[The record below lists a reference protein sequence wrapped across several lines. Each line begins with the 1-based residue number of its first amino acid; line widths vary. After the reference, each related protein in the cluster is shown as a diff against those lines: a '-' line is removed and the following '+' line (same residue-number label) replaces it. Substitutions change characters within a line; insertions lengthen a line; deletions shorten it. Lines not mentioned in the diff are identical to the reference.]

1 MGSASSDVLVA
12 DYVGGVRI
20 LILGGTSF
28 VGRAIVTAAQRDGHD
43 VTIFNRG
50 RTGPELF
57 PEVARLSGDRDSGDY
72 ESLAGSSWDAVVD
85 VSAYV
90 PRHVREATGVLGDRV
105 GRYLLIS
112 TGSVY
117 GGPGERLAPEHGTEE
132 ITASTYGPL
141 KVACED
147 VALEVY
153 GERATVVRPGVVAGP
168 HDPTDR
174 FTYWVRRAAR
184 GGRVLLAGAPDA
196 PFQVVDSG
204 DLATLVVTLL
214 ADDRPG
220 AFDAVGPAEPV
231 TMAEMIRIC
240 ARAAGQEAEVVTVPL
255 ADAGPGLPLVLDDPD
270 DYWLFRLSSAAARA
284 AGMPS
289 TPLSETAAAV
299 LAWDRDRG
307 EPEMSGGPDPEREAK
322 LLEIAGQS

>member
-1 MGSASSDVLVA
+1 MR
-12 DYVGGVRI
+12 VRL

-28 VGRAIVTAAQRDGHD
+28 VGRAIVEAGRRDGHD

-50 RTGPELF
+50 RTGRELF
-57 PEVARLSGDRDSGDY
+57 PEVARLAGDRNSGDY
-72 ESLAGSSWDAVVD
+72 QALTGSSWDAVVD
-85 VSAYV
+85 VSAYL
-90 PRHVREATGVLGDRV
+90 PRHVREVTGVLGDRI

-117 GGPGERLAPEHGTEE
+117 GGPDERLTPEHDTEQ
-132 ITASTYGPL
+132 ITATTYGPL

-147 VALEVY
+147 VAQDRY
-153 GERATVVRPGVVAGP
+153 GERATIVRPGVVAGP

-184 GGRVLLAGAPDA
+184 GGRVLLAGSPDA
-196 PFQVVDSG
+196 PLQVVDSR

-220 AFDAVGPAEPV
+220 EFDAVGPAEPV
-231 TMAEMIRIC
+231 TVAETIQIC
-240 ARAAGQEAEVVTVPL
+240 ARAAGREAEVVTVPPE
-255 ADAGPGLPLVLDDPD
+255 AAGPGLPLVLDDPA
-270 DYWLFRLSSAAARA
+270 DYWQFRLSSAAARA
-284 AGMPS
+284 VGMPS
-289 TPLSETAAAV
+289 TPLSGTAAAV

-307 EPEMSGGPDPEREAK
+307 EPPLSTGLDPEQESK
-322 LLEIAGQS
+322 LLRA

>member
-1 MGSASSDVLVA
+1 MRL
-12 DYVGGVRI
+12 

-28 VGRAIVTAAQRDGHD
+28 VGRAVVEAARRDGHD

-57 PEVARLSGDRDSGDY
+57 PDVTRLTGDRDTGDY
-72 ESLAGSSWDAVVD
+72 QALDGEWDAVVD
-85 VSAYV
+85 VNAYV
-90 PRHVREATGVLGDRV
+90 PRQVREVTEALGDRI
-105 GRYLLIS
+105 GRYLFIS

-117 GGPGERLAPEHGTEE
+117 GRPGERKPPNDQTEE
-132 ITASTYGPL
+132 ITADTYGPL

-147 VALEVY
+147 LARARY
-153 GERATVVRPGVVAGP
+153 GDRATIVRPGVVAGP

-184 GGRVLLAGAPDA
+184 GGRVLLSGSPDA
-196 PFQVVDSG
+196 PIQVVDSG

-231 TMAEMIRIC
+231 TMAEMIQIC
-240 ARAAGQEAEVVTVPL
+240 ARAAGREAEVVAVPL
-255 ADAGPGLPLVLDDPD
+255 EVAGPGLPLVLDDPA
-270 DYWLFRLSSAAARA
+270 DYWQFRLDSAASRA

-289 TPLSETAAAV
+289 TPLSATAAAV

-307 EPEMSGGPDPEREAK
+307 EPPLSAGLDPGREAK
-322 LLEIAGQS
+322 LLSRADNS